1 MDVSVK
7 GMGNQTSN
15 IKKVHIR
22 TSTLIYS
29 LSLKNH
35 DKFKLNLCY
44 KKVVYAR
51 ADTAKL
57 KWFFFQKGKLSKF
70 KKEHIY
76 ENILLMSNTKQSPNL
91 ISKCNGTKYTK
102 YVKLLKKTLYTDSS

>member
-1 MDVSVK
+1 MQNLAMAHKNYIILDMDVSFK

-22 TSTLIYS
+22 TSTCIYN

-35 DKFKLNLCY
+35 AKFKLNLCY
-44 KKVVYAR
+44 KEEMYAR

-57 KWFFFQKGKLSKF
+57 K
-70 KKEHIY
+70 
-76 ENILLMSNTKQSPNL
+76 
-91 ISKCNGTKYTK
+91 
-102 YVKLLKKTLYTDSS
+102 

>member
-1 MDVSVK
+1 MQNLAMAHKNYIILDMDVSVK

-57 KWFFFQKGKLSKF
+57 K
-70 KKEHIY
+70 
-76 ENILLMSNTKQSPNL
+76 
-91 ISKCNGTKYTK
+91 
-102 YVKLLKKTLYTDSS
+102 

>member
-1 MDVSVK
+1 MQNLAMAHKNYIILDMDVSVK

-35 DKFKLNLCY
+35 DKLKLNLCY

-57 KWFFFQKGKLSKF
+57 K
-70 KKEHIY
+70 
-76 ENILLMSNTKQSPNL
+76 
-91 ISKCNGTKYTK
+91 
-102 YVKLLKKTLYTDSS
+102 

>member
-1 MDVSVK
+1 MAHTNYIILDMDVSFK

-22 TSTLIYS
+22 TSTCIYN

-35 DKFKLNLCY
+35 AKFKLNLCY
-44 KKVVYAR
+44 KEEMYAR

-57 KWFFFQKGKLSKF
+57 K
-70 KKEHIY
+70 
-76 ENILLMSNTKQSPNL
+76 
-91 ISKCNGTKYTK
+91 
-102 YVKLLKKTLYTDSS
+102 

>member
-1 MDVSVK
+1 MLQCIILHAKSCYGTYKLYHPRYGCKFK

-22 TSTLIYS
+22 TSTCIYN

-35 DKFKLNLCY
+35 AKFKLNLCY
-44 KKVVYAR
+44 KEEMYAR

-57 KWFFFQKGKLSKF
+57 K
-70 KKEHIY
+70 
-76 ENILLMSNTKQSPNL
+76 
-91 ISKCNGTKYTK
+91 
-102 YVKLLKKTLYTDSS
+102 

>member
-1 MDVSVK
+1 MQNLAMAHTNYIILDMDVSFK

-22 TSTLIYS
+22 TSTCIYN

-35 DKFKLNLCY
+35 AKFKLNLCY
-44 KKVVYAR
+44 KEEMYAR

-57 KWFFFQKGKLSKF
+57 K
-70 KKEHIY
+70 
-76 ENILLMSNTKQSPNL
+76 
-91 ISKCNGTKYTK
+91 
-102 YVKLLKKTLYTDSS
+102 

>member
-1 MDVSVK
+1 MQNLAMAHKNYIILEMDVSFK

-22 TSTLIYS
+22 TSTCIYN

-35 DKFKLNLCY
+35 AKFKLNLCY
-44 KKVVYAR
+44 KEEMYAR

-57 KWFFFQKGKLSKF
+57 K
-70 KKEHIY
+70 
-76 ENILLMSNTKQSPNL
+76 
-91 ISKCNGTKYTK
+91 
-102 YVKLLKKTLYTDSS
+102 